1 MYDAE
6 YQRKYF
12 KRRYAQDAEF
22 RAHRQQV
29 GNDYRRER
37 YAGDPEF
44 RSRCLESGRKSRL
57 KTRHGITVAQYD
69 AQLAAQH
76 GACACC
82 HAKLGRAIRIDHP
95 VKDTI
100 RLLCVGCF
108 RRVES
113 LRHVREH
120 AGAFEAFMKKW
131 GMTVQLGRFY
141 EIMRRCGWT
150 PAQNESEARPS

>member
-1 MYDAE
+1 MHDPE
-6 YQRKYF
+6 YQRNYF
-12 KRRYAQDAEF
+12 QQRYAQDPEF
-22 RAHRQQV
+22 RAHRREV
-29 GNDYRRER
+29 SNDYRRER
-37 YAGDPEF
+37 YANDPEF

-69 AQLAAQH
+69 AQLATQN
-76 GACACC
+76 GACASC
-82 HAKLGRAIRIDHP
+82 HAKLGGAVRIDHP
-95 VKDTI
+95 MEDAI
-100 RLLCVGCF
+100 GLLCVGCF
-108 RRVES
+108 RRVAS

-150 PAQNESEARPS
+150 PAQNGAEGRPT